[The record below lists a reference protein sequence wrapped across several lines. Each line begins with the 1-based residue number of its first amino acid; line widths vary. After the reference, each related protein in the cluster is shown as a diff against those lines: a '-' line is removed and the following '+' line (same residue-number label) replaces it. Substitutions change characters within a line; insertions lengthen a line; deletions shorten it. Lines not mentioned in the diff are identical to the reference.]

1 MLENWCEIFR
11 TGKHIAS
18 NGQEV
23 NVTEKDLDE
32 IVSNFSDKNPDVPI
46 VIGHPKT
53 NNPAYGWVDKLKRE
67 GDKLYACY
75 KDVASEF
82 EEWVKDGRYKTR
94 SISLKDNVLRHIGW
108 LGAKPPAIKGLEA
121 YQFEEDENALSFSE
135 DFKFT
140 TIAQVLSNLRDFL
153 IEKYGTEIADSV
165 VANWR
170 IEDLKQIDTKT
181 EDEIRAFCE
190 AIINPPEPDEQNE
203 YSEPDPRDTVISELK
218 QKLEQERADKR
229 RSEHVQFAENAVL
242 NGNITP
248 AQKAFVTDFM
258 EVCYSQGEYEFSEG
272 DEKSV
277 NKRFKDFINS
287 LKQVDFSET
296 ATGKKVELSTGEIVD
311 FSDGVSIANAIL
323 VKQAEYEKQGISKT
337 SAEILKELKKGQN

>member
-1 MLENWCEIFR
+1 MLKNWCEIFR
-11 TGKHIAS
+11 TGKHVAS

-53 NNPAYGWVDKLKRE
+53 NNPAYGWVDELKRE

-94 SISLKDNVLRHIGW
+94 SISLKDNILRHIGW

-165 VANWR
+165 VVNWR
-170 IEDLKQIDTKT
+170 IEDLKQVDTKT

-190 AIINPPEPDEQNE
+190 AIINPPKPVVETE
-203 YSEPDPRDTVISELK
+203 YSEPDAKDTEIAELK
-218 QKLEQERADKR
+218 KQLETERMEKR
-229 RSEHVQFAENAVL
+229 RGEHLQFAETAVL

-248 AQKAFVTDFM
+248 AQKAFVVDFM
-258 EVCYSQGEYEFSEG
+258 EVCHSQGDFEFSEG

-277 NKRFKDFINS
+277 QARFKDFVNS
-287 LKQVDFSET
+287 IKQVDFSET
-296 ATGKKVELSTGEIVD
+296 AIREKVELSTGEIVD

-323 VKQAEYEKQGISKT
+323 IKRAEYEKQGIEKSNT
-337 SAEILKELKKGQN
+337 EILKELKKGQN